1 MSFAVVGI
9 LIPTLIHVSL
19 FTLVFMTLGAIKAKS
34 RVQAALVIVYLVAI
48 AAILLAP
55 PTAEIR
61 IASFAKAAQDYF
73 GNVGPALSRLFGIPG
88 LQLDVRLTSLLAF
101 AYTYHYLNW
110 FIKADV
116 IRWADIPRSR
126 LALVIAASAASTAL
140 YFYDYAFG
148 FTFLLALSLVHILLE
163 FPLDSLALRQLGT
176 AMGSGLRGSFRGAV
190 TAAPRSRPASSKA
203 SKPRWASLSDSF
215 LLWSPSSSSSSRFCG
230 PLRVAPS
237 RRPDRS
243 SPTAMTRTIPRWPGV
258 TVRSRR

>member
-1 MSFAVVGI
+1 MRASEPREAWLTKEVAPQPVGKPHGIDGHEREHEYFAGEYK
-9 LIPTLIHVSL
+9 SL
-19 FTLVFMTLGAIKAKS
+19 F
-34 RVQAALVIVYLVAI
+34 
-48 AAILLAP
+48 
-55 PTAEIR
+55 R

-116 IRWADIPRSR
+116 IRWADIPRPR

-176 AMGSGLRGSFRGAV
+176 AMGSGLRGSFGGAV

-203 SKPRWASLSDSF
+203 SKRT
-215 LLWSPSSSSSSRFCG
+215 R
-230 PLRVAPS
+230 PS
-237 RRPDRS
+237 R
-243 SPTAMTRTIPRWPGV
+243 SPPQ
-258 TVRSRR
+258 